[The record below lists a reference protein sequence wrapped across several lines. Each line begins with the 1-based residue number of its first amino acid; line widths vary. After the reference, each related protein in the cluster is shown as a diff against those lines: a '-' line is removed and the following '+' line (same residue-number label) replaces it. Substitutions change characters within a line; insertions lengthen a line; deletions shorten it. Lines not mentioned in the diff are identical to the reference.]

1 MMQTLDEF
9 LTVVQQRNPH
19 QPEYIQSIC
28 EVMTSVWPFLQD
40 QPEYTEQA
48 LLARLVE
55 PERIIQFRVTWVD
68 DNEQVQ
74 VNRGYRIQHS
84 QSLGPYKGGLRFHP
98 SVNQSILQFL
108 AFEQTFK
115 NALTGLPLGSAKGG
129 ADFDPRGRSDTEVMR
144 FCQAF
149 ILALHRHIG
158 NDVDVPAGDI
168 GVGGREIGYMTGMM
182 KKITGSTATTLT
194 GKGLSYGG
202 SLMRTEATGYGLVY
216 FVQHML
222 KRIDVDFKDKI
233 VVVSGSGNVAIH
245 AIERAMMDGACVVS
259 ASDSDGTVYDPEG
272 FDANKLAK
280 LKDIK
285 LKQRGRIKDYAEALK
300 LDYQAGKAPWHIKA
314 DIVLPCA
321 TQNELDGAAA
331 KAIIKHKTLC
341 VAEGANM
348 PCTTEAIA
356 AFQNAKILYAPGK
369 ASNAGGVATSGLE
382 MSQNAQ
388 KLVWTQDEVDQKLRE
403 IMQKIHDDCVDNGKQ
418 ARDDTVGM
426 PHVDYL
432 KGANLAGFKRVAEAM
447 IAQGVL

>member
-9 LTVVQQRNPH
+9 LTVVQQHNPH

-28 EVMTSVWPFLQD
+28 EVMTSLWPFLQD
-40 QPEYTEQA
+40 HPEYTEQA
-48 LLARLVE
+48 LLERLVE
-55 PERIIQFRVTWVD
+55 PERIVQFRVTWVD

-115 NALTGLPLGSAKGG
+115 NALTGLPLGSGKGG

-149 ILALHRHIG
+149 ILELHRHIG
-158 NDVDVPAGDI
+158 KDVDMPAGDI

-182 KKITGSTATTLT
+182 KKISGSTATTFT

-216 FVQHML
+216 FVQSML
-222 KRIDVDFKDKI
+222 KRIDVDFKDKV

-259 ASDSDGTVYDPEG
+259 ASDSDGTVYDPDG
-272 FDANKLAK
+272 FDDAKLAK
-280 LKDIK
+280 LKEIK

-300 LDYQAGKAPWHIKA
+300 LDYQDGKTPWHIKA

-331 KAIIKHKTLC
+331 KTIIKHKTLC

-348 PCTTEAIA
+348 PCTNEAIA
-356 AFQNAKILYAPGK
+356 AFQDAQMLYAPGK

-388 KLVWTQDEVDQKLRE
+388 KLSWTRDEVDQKLRE
-403 IMQKIHDDCVDNGKQ
+403 IMQKIHDDCVESGKQ
-418 ARDDTVGM
+418 AHDDTVGM
-426 PHVDYL
+426 VHVDYL
-432 KGANLAGFKRVAEAM
+432 KGANLAGFKRVADAM
-447 IAQGVL
+447 LAQGVV